1 MKGRNK
7 QMLIRFA
14 VSNFLSFDGRQELS
28 LEAGKA
34 RKYSERLYIKRKLKL
49 VKCEALFGCN
59 ASGKSNLVEALQFV
73 QDTVEDGFPRGFSNN
88 YYRLKEENKLKPSN
102 FEIEFICQNKRFC
115 FGFSAILN
123 SGNIIKEWLYE
134 ITTSGIKKDL
144 YFRSVEEESF
154 VVGNYFKKKA
164 AITKLI
170 NYGED
175 SSGDYENLFLT
186 IINKSKGKMFAD
198 FPELNILQDIFL
210 WFVFKLNISKPNEI
224 LTGYPYFKDSNLK
237 EIAELL
243 SALGTGIQELKIVDV
258 PKEIAKAK
266 IPEEVY
272 NKIVF
277 NLEKEN
283 VRVKKEGKTHRP
295 SIVARAYKEFYTF
308 EIDEND
314 DISIRTIEFSHETNG
329 VYFSLKEESDGTARL
344 LDLIEI
350 LFKISN
356 ENIYIIDEIDRCLH
370 PSMTTKIISLFLKMA
385 IERNTQLI
393 ITTHESRLLK
403 ENILRNDEI
412 SFMLKTATGS
422 TIIKSLEKYQL
433 RADKKIYEA
442 LFDGTL
448 EAIPPFNDVKLE
460 EVVKHNL
467 KS

>member
-1 MKGRNK
+1 
-7 QMLIRFA
+7 MLIRFA
-14 VSNFLSFDGRQELS
+14 VSNFLSFDGQQELS

-34 RKYSERLYIKRKLKL
+34 RKYSDRLYVKRKLKL

-73 QDTVEDGFPRGFSNN
+73 QDIVEDGFPRGFSNN
-88 YYRLKEENKLKPSN
+88 YYRLKEENRLNPSN
-102 FEIEFICQNKRFC
+102 FEIEFICQDKRFC

-123 SGNIIKEWLYE
+123 SGYIIKEWLYE
-134 ITTSGIKKDL
+134 TTSSGIKKDI
-144 YFRSVEEESF
+144 YFRNVEEETF
-154 VVGNYFKKKA
+154 IVGNYFKKKA

-175 SSGDYENLFLT
+175 SSGDHENLFLT
-186 IINKSKGKMFAD
+186 IINKSKGKMFSD
-198 FPELNILQDIFL
+198 FPELNILKDIFL
-210 WFVFKLNISKPNEI
+210 WFVFRLNISKPNEI
-224 LTGYPYFKDSNLK
+224 LTGYPYFKNSNLK

-258 PKEIAKAK
+258 PIEIAQAK

-272 NKIVF
+272 NKIVT

-283 VRVKKEGKTHRP
+283 ARVKREGKTHHP

-314 DISIRTIEFSHETNG
+314 NISIRTIEFSHETNG

-350 LFKISN
+350 LFRISN

-370 PSMTTKIISLFLKMA
+370 PAMTTKIINLFLKMA

-448 EAIPPFNDVKLE
+448 EAIPQFNDAKLE
-460 EVVKHNL
+460 EVVKRNL
-467 KS
+467 

>member
-14 VSNFLSFDGRQELS
+14 VSNFLSFDGQQELS

-34 RKYSERLYIKRKLKL
+34 RKYSDRLYVKRKLKL

-73 QDTVEDGFPRGFSNN
+73 QDIVEDGFPRGFSNN
-88 YYRLKEENKLKPSN
+88 YYRLKEENRLNPSN
-102 FEIEFICQNKRFC
+102 FEIEFICQDKRFC

-123 SGNIIKEWLYE
+123 SGYIIKEWLYE
-134 ITTSGIKKDL
+134 TTSSGIKKDL
-144 YFRSVEEESF
+144 YFRNVEEETF
-154 VVGNYFKKKA
+154 IVGNYFKKKA

-175 SSGDYENLFLT
+175 SSGDHENLFLT
-186 IINKSKGKMFAD
+186 IINKSKGKMFSD
-198 FPELNILQDIFL
+198 FPELNILKDIFL
-210 WFVFKLNISKPNEI
+210 WFVFRLNISKPNEI
-224 LTGYPYFKDSNLK
+224 LTGYPYFKNSNLK

-258 PKEIAKAK
+258 PIEIAQAK

-272 NKIVF
+272 NKIVT

-283 VRVKKEGKTHRP
+283 ARVKREGKTHHP

-314 DISIRTIEFSHETNG
+314 NISIRTIEFSHETNG

-350 LFKISN
+350 LFRISN

-370 PSMTTKIISLFLKMA
+370 PAMTTKIINLFLKMA

-448 EAIPPFNDVKLE
+448 EAIPQFNDAKLE
-460 EVVKHNL
+460 EVVKRNL
-467 KS
+467 

>member
-1 MKGRNK
+1 
-7 QMLIRFA
+7 MLIRFA
-14 VSNFLSFDGRQELS
+14 VSNFLSFDGQQELS

-34 RKYSERLYIKRKLKL
+34 RKYSDRLYVKRKLKL

-73 QDTVEDGFPRGFSNN
+73 QDIVEDGFPRGFSNN
-88 YYRLKEENKLKPSN
+88 YYRLKEENRLNPSN
-102 FEIEFICQNKRFC
+102 FEIEFICQDKRFC

-123 SGNIIKEWLYE
+123 SGYIIKEWLYE
-134 ITTSGIKKDL
+134 TTSSGIKKDL
-144 YFRSVEEESF
+144 YSRNVEEETF
-154 VVGNYFKKKA
+154 IVGNYFKKKA

-175 SSGDYENLFLT
+175 SSGDHENLFLT
-186 IINKSKGKMFAD
+186 IINKSKGKMFSD
-198 FPELNILQDIFL
+198 FPELDILKDIFL
-210 WFVFKLNISKPNEI
+210 WFVFRLNISKPNEI
-224 LTGYPYFKDSNLK
+224 LTGYPYFKNSNLK

-258 PKEIAKAK
+258 PIEIAKAK

-272 NKIVF
+272 NKIVT

-283 VRVKKEGKTHRP
+283 ARVKREGTTHHP

-314 DISIRTIEFSHETNG
+314 NISIRTIEFSHETNG

-350 LFKISN
+350 LFRISN

-370 PSMTTKIISLFLKMA
+370 PAMTTKIINLFLKMA

-448 EAIPPFNDVKLE
+448 EAIPQFNDAKLE
-460 EVVKHNL
+460 EVVKRNL
-467 KS
+467 

>member
-243 SALGTGIQELKIVDV
+243 SALGTGIQELKIVAV
-258 PKEIAKAK
+258 PKEIAKA
-266 IPEEVY
+266 
-272 NKIVF
+272 
-277 NLEKEN
+277 
-283 VRVKKEGKTHRP
+283 
-295 SIVARAYKEFYTF
+295 
-308 EIDEND
+308 
-314 DISIRTIEFSHETNG
+314 
-329 VYFSLKEESDGTARL
+329 
-344 LDLIEI
+344 
-350 LFKISN
+350 
-356 ENIYIIDEIDRCLH
+356 
-370 PSMTTKIISLFLKMA
+370 
-385 IERNTQLI
+385 
-393 ITTHESRLLK
+393 
-403 ENILRNDEI
+403 
-412 SFMLKTATGS
+412 
-422 TIIKSLEKYQL
+422 
-433 RADKKIYEA
+433 
-442 LFDGTL
+442 
-448 EAIPPFNDVKLE
+448 
-460 EVVKHNL
+460 
-467 KS
+467 

>member
-1 MKGRNK
+1 
-7 QMLIRFA
+7 MLIRFA
-14 VSNFLSFDGRQELS
+14 VSNFLSFDGQQELS

-34 RKYSERLYIKRKLKL
+34 RKYSDRLYVKRKLKL

-73 QDTVEDGFPRGFSNN
+73 QDIVEDGFPRGFSNN
-88 YYRLKEENKLKPSN
+88 YYRLKEENRLNPSN
-102 FEIEFICQNKRFC
+102 FEIEFICQDKRFC

-123 SGNIIKEWLYE
+123 SGYIIKEWLYE
-134 ITTSGIKKDL
+134 TTSSGIKKDL
-144 YFRSVEEESF
+144 YFRNVEEETF
-154 VVGNYFKKKA
+154 IVGNYFKKKA

-175 SSGDYENLFLT
+175 SSGDHENLFLT
-186 IINKSKGKMFAD
+186 IINKSKGKMFSD
-198 FPELNILQDIFL
+198 FPELNILKDIFL
-210 WFVFKLNISKPNEI
+210 WFVFRLNISKPNEI
-224 LTGYPYFKDSNLK
+224 LTGYPYFKNSNLK

-258 PKEIAKAK
+258 PIEIAQAK

-272 NKIVF
+272 NKIVT

-283 VRVKKEGKTHRP
+283 ARVKREGKTHHP

-314 DISIRTIEFSHETNG
+314 NISIRTIEFSHETNG

-350 LFKISN
+350 LFRISN

-370 PSMTTKIISLFLKMA
+370 PAMTTKIINLFLKMA

-448 EAIPPFNDVKLE
+448 EAIPQFNDAKLE
-460 EVVKHNL
+460 EVVKRNL
-467 KS
+467 